1 MTVLCHYI
9 TCLKYIKE
17 KKNKTKRQQGEI
29 YKSTFIIGNFAISLL
44 ILDRTEVD
52 IINKDIKDLNSIISQ
67 LYLS

>member
-1 MTVLCHYI
+1 MSLYNMFEIH
-9 TCLKYIKE
+9 KGK
-17 KKNKTKRQQGEI
+17 KKNQKKRRQGEI
-29 YKSTFIIGNFAISLL
+29 YKSTFIIGNFAIPLL